1 MEGFTYIPQPT
12 KWEMN
17 FIPQLVDLADA
28 YGVDDKDPK
37 NLPVLTWLLLE
48 TSKLN

>member
-1 MEGFTYIPQPT
+1 MEGIIYIPQPM
-12 KWEMN
+12 KWEIN

-28 YGVDDKDPK
+28 YGIDDTDRN
-37 NLPVLTWLLLE
+37 NLPVLKWLLLE